1 MSKKETLLTEG
12 DISRLIEMA
21 WEDKTPFE
29 AILKTYQ
36 LDEPSLMR
44 LMQKHLKPS
53 SYRLWRKRVKERS
66 SKHLKLDRLTLSE
79 ITALL
84 NIKLAVKLLWEW

>member
-1 MSKKETLLTEG
+1 MSNKEILLSEG

-44 LMQKHLKPS
+44 LIQ
-53 SYRLWRKRVKERS
+53 
-66 SKHLKLDRLTLSE
+66 
-79 ITALL
+79 I
-84 NIKLAVKLLWEW
+84 

>member
-1 MSKKETLLTEG
+1 MANKEILLTDG

-36 LDEPSLMR
+36 LDESSLMKF
-44 LMQKHLKPS
+44 MQSQLKPS

-66 SKHLKLDRLTLSE
+66 SKHLKLRSPD
-79 ITALL
+79 
-84 NIKLAVKLLWEW
+84 IKRDHCVTQYKISR

>member
-53 SYRLWRKRVKERS
+53 PANVPS
-66 SKHLKLDRLTLSE
+66 S
-79 ITALL
+79 ITRWPLPLPQHQMA
-84 NIKLAVKLLWEW
+84 

>member
-1 MSKKETLLTEG
+1 LSPVTNKEILLSEG
-12 DISRLIEMA
+12 DISRIIEMA

-36 LDEPSLMR
+36 LDESSLMR
-44 LMQKHLKPS
+44 LMQTHLKPS

-66 SKHLKLDRLTLSE
+66 SKHLKLRSPDINRDHCVTQYKISR
-79 ITALL
+79 
-84 NIKLAVKLLWEW
+84 

>member
-1 MSKKETLLTEG
+1 MKDKENLLSED

-29 AILKTYQ
+29 AILSTYH
-36 LDEPSLMR
+36 LHESSLMR
-44 LMQKHLKPS
+44 LMQTHLKPS

-66 SKHLKLDRLTLSE
+66 SKHLKLRSPDINRDHCKTQYKISR
-79 ITALL
+79 
-84 NIKLAVKLLWEW
+84 

>member
-1 MSKKETLLTEG
+1 MSNKEILLSEE

-44 LMQKHLKPS
+44 LMQKHLKAS
-53 SYRLWRKRVKERS
+53 SYRLWRKRTKERS
-66 SKHLKLDRLTLSE
+66 SKHLKLRSQDIKRHHSE
-79 ITALL
+79 TQNKI
-84 NIKLAVKLLWEW
+84 NR

>member
-1 MSKKETLLTEG
+1 MLDKEDSLFEG

-29 AILKTYQ
+29 AILSIYH
-36 LDEPSLMR
+36 LNESSLMR
-44 LMQKHLKPS
+44 LMQTHLKPS

-66 SKHLKLDRLTLSE
+66 SKHLKLRSPDINRDHCKTQYKISR
-79 ITALL
+79 
-84 NIKLAVKLLWEW
+84 

>member
-1 MSKKETLLTEG
+1 MKDKENLLSED

-29 AILKTYQ
+29 AILNTYH
-36 LDEPSLMR
+36 LNESSLMR
-44 LMQKHLKPS
+44 LMQTHLKPS

-66 SKHLKLDRLTLSE
+66 NKHLKLRSPD
-79 ITALL
+79 
-84 NIKLAVKLLWEW
+84 IKRDHCKTQYKISR

>member
-1 MSKKETLLTEG
+1 MLDKENPLSES

-29 AILKTYQ
+29 AILSTYH
-36 LDEPSLMR
+36 LNESSLMR

-66 SKHLKLDRLTLSE
+66 SKHLKLRSPE
-79 ITALL
+79 INRDHCKTQYK
-84 NIKLAVKLLWEW
+84 ISR

>member
-29 AILKTYQ
+29 AILKSYQ

-66 SKHLKLDRLTLSE
+66 SKHLKLRSPD
-79 ITALL
+79 
-84 NIKLAVKLLWEW
+84 IKRDHCVTQYKISR